1 MDTLGL
7 HHKTPTLAVIDPRNV
22 AVRSVAYWRAE
33 IELTPETRVTR
44 HGFDAAGRRIDQ
56 WDARLWA
63 NGGAPAL
70 RHDYSLSGKI
80 LASDSVDAGW
90 RLLLLGQA
98 DESLSRWDNRGARQD
113 FEYDRSLRPLAVV
126 EQARGEAARVVERFE
141 YGAADPGIN
150 LGNQCGRLIRHDDPA
165 GTRHMPEYDVLGLAH
180 SEISHF
186 LTSLDSPDWPLAA
199 TERDLL
205 LEPGSGLESR
215 WRYNPTG
222 DLLCLTDAKDHR
234 RHFTYTVAGQLKA
247 GWLQPADRAAP
258 GQCLVHDIRYNPGGQ
273 VERETAGNGV
283 VTEASYALED
293 GRLLRLSAGLPGAA
307 PLQDLQ
313 YQVDAVG
320 NILQIDDHALPIRYF
335 KNQRIEPTCLYG
347 YDTLGQL
354 ISATGWEAEKAALHP
369 VADYRASTN
378 ANAVLNYQEAY
389 DYDASGNMIELR
401 HLGAQPFTRR
411 WAVAANSNRSLL
423 EDDQPPD
430 FANGFDDNGN
440 LQCLQRGQT
449 LTWDLR
455 NQLSSVSPVV
465 RDGEEDDSEHYLYGG
480 GGKRLRKVR
489 TALAAAHTLI
499 AEVRYLPG
507 LEIHYHQGSQHHE
520 VLDLDAGRNRVQWL
534 HGTSA
539 PAFRLRYHLTDHL
552 GSGTLELDEHAN
564 VQSREGY
571 YPFGGTAWEDHSDQ
585 SGAYKTIRYSGK
597 ERDATGLYYYGY
609 RYFAPWLSRWINPDP
624 AGAVDGLNLYGFVGN
639 SPVGHVDVDGRM
651 MEDDLEVPDNIDDF
665 LRDAGPL
672 PPQPIAIAEGD
683 LHSQDST
690 WSMTSFHGATD
701 ASAELS
707 FHLMAEK
714 AFNIEVGSV
723 TPMPEQQVGS
733 TVTEAGVA
741 NPLSCLTCGKVF
753 TRKENLKRHQRV
765 HTGETPYRCGE
776 AECNKSFKHSSE
788 LKQHERIHTGEKPY
802 RCGEAGCTESFS
814 RLNRLKSHVLIHTG
828 EKPYRCGE
836 EGCTTSFT
844 DPSNLKAHERTHTG
858 EKPYRCGD
866 AGCNKS
872 FLRRS
877 QLSRHM
883 RIHTVANPFSCTG
896 AGCDKKFAQRFDMLR
911 HAQTHKPKLY
921 CTIGDCHAGVATRY
935 SLKLHV
941 QRKHSGHQL

>member
-1 MDTLGL
+1 MDTISL
-7 HHKTPTLAVIDPRNV
+7 HHKTPTLSVTDPRNL

-258 GQCLVHDIRYNPGGQ
+258 GQCLVQDIRYNPGGQ

-283 VTEASYALED
+283 VTKANYALED

-354 ISATGWEAEKAALHP
+354 ISASGWEAEKSSLHP
-369 VADYRASTN
+369 IADYRASTN

-552 GSGTLELDEHAN
+552 GSGTLELDEHAK

-683 LHSQDST
+683 LHSQDSS
-690 WSMTSFHGATD
+690 WSLSSYHGPTD
-701 ASAELS
+701 ASAELN
-707 FHLMAEK
+707 FHLIAEK
-714 AFNIEVGSV
+714 AFNAEVGS
-723 TPMPEQQVGS
+723 TSPMSVQSASVPVAAS
-733 TVTEAGVA
+733 SSPVAGPTSGA
-741 NPLSCLTCGKVF
+741 SSAGPMRIACTWEG
-753 TRKENLKRHQRV
+753 
-765 HTGETPYRCGE
+765 
-776 AECNKSFKHSSE
+776 CNKSASHANN
-788 LKQHERIHTGEKPY
+788 LARHLRMHTGEKPF
-802 RCGEAGCTESFS
+802 GCSHCPKRFA
-814 RLNRLKSHVLIHTG
+814 LKNQLDTHLRMHTG
-828 EKPYRCGE
+828 EKPF
-836 EGCTTSFT
+836 GCSHCPLRFT
-844 DPSNLKAHERTHTG
+844 QKHHVDYHLRTHTG
-858 EKPYRCGD
+858 EKPFVCSHCPQRFTQKPHL
-866 AGCNKS
+866 N
-872 FLRRS
+872 
-877 QLSRHM
+877 RHM
-883 RIHTVANPFSCTG
+883 RTHTGERPFVCSDCP
-896 AGCDKKFAQRFDMLR
+896 QRFTQKPHLDR
-911 HAQTHKPKLY
+911 HILTHTGEKPFA
-921 CTIGDCHAGVATRY
+921 CTVCN
-935 SLKLHV
+935 
-941 QRKHSGHQL
+941 QRFSDKRDLSKHMKRIHSS

>member
-1 MDTLGL
+1 MDTISL
-7 HHKTPTLAVIDPRNV
+7 HHKTPTLSVIDPRNL

-33 IELTPETRVTR
+33 IEQTPETRVTR
-44 HGFDAAGRRIDQ
+44 HGFDAAGRGIDQ

-70 RHDYSLSGKI
+70 RHDYSLSGKV

-90 RLLLLGQA
+90 RLALLGQA

-113 FEYDRSLRPLAVV
+113 FEYDRSLRPLAAV

-141 YGAADPGIN
+141 YGSADPVAN
-150 LGNQCGRLIRHDDPA
+150 PGNQCGRLIRHDDPA

-186 LTSLDSPDWPLAA
+186 LTSLDLPDWPLAA
-199 TERDLL
+199 TGRDLL
-205 LEPGSGLESR
+205 LEPGPGLESR
-215 WRYNPTG
+215 WRYSPTG
-222 DLLCLTDAKDHR
+222 DLLSLTDAKNHR

-247 GWLQPADRAAP
+247 GWLRPADSAAP
-258 GQCLVHDIRYNPGGQ
+258 GQCLVQDIRYNPGGQ
-273 VERETAGNGV
+273 VEREIAGNGV
-283 VTEASYALED
+283 VTEANYVLED
-293 GRLLRLSAGLPGAA
+293 GRLLRLSAGLPGAS

-313 YQVDAVG
+313 YQVDPVG

-354 ISATGWEAEKAALHP
+354 ISASGWEAEKAALHP
-369 VADYRASTN
+369 IVAYRSLSN
-378 ANAVLNYQEAY
+378 ANAVLNYEEAY
-389 DYDASGNMIELR
+389 DYDASGNMTEQR

-411 WAVAANSNRSLL
+411 WVIAANSNRSLL

-430 FANGFDDNGN
+430 FANGFDENGN

-465 RDGEEDDSEHYLYGG
+465 RDGEEDDSERYLYGG

-507 LEIHYHQGSQHHE
+507 LEIHYSQGNQHHE

-534 HGTSA
+534 HGTDT

-564 VQSREGY
+564 VRSREGY

-639 SPVGHVDVDGRM
+639 SPVGHMDMDGRIKRKLGEFLDEGGEKRSAAALQRDREQAAQM
-651 MEDDLEVPDNIDDF
+651 GAEMLIEPVLHPVATPVILVEGDIDSQASVSSLGSIGDVVSFAGLVGDEAPSSLEELELVP
-665 LRDAGPL
+665 LTPVAPL
-672 PPQPIAIAEGD
+672 P
-683 LHSQDST
+683 
-690 WSMTSFHGATD
+690 ATASGPMD

-707 FHLMAEK
+707 LQIMTEQTFSAERGPVSSMPDQPANSPVAGPSSAVLPGTLNLHTCPNCGK
-714 AFNIEVGSV
+714 AFKKKHNL
-723 TPMPEQQVGS
+723 
-733 TVTEAGVA
+733 TV
-741 NPLSCLTCGKVF
+741 
-753 TRKENLKRHQRV
+753 HM
-765 HTGETPYRCGE
+765 
-776 AECNKSFKHSSE
+776 
-788 LKQHERIHTGEKPY
+788 
-802 RCGEAGCTESFS
+802 
-814 RLNRLKSHVLIHTG
+814 
-828 EKPYRCGE
+828 
-836 EGCTTSFT
+836 
-844 DPSNLKAHERTHTG
+844 RTHTG
-858 EKPYRCGD
+858 EKPYTCEVSGCG
-866 AGCNKS
+866 NS
-872 FLRRS
+872 FARKFDLT
-877 QLSRHM
+877 RHM
-883 RIHTVANPFSCTG
+883 RTHTGERPFVCSQCLQRFTQAPHLDNHLRTHTG
-896 AGCDKKFAQRFDMLR
+896 EKPFVCSQCDKGFTQKQSLDSHMQLHTSEKPFACTACGRKFARKD
-911 HAQTHKPKLY
+911 H
-921 CTIGDCHAGVATRY
+921 VASHMKRIHL
-935 SLKLHV
+935 S
-941 QRKHSGHQL
+941 